1 MVGGLFLETKRLLC
15 RSCIESVREILDKQ
29 PGALELETVIKL
41 FLQESNGFAVNIPE
55 LKLIRQ
61 YHNDV
66 VKWRARLN
74 TVLGAD
80 RKKLRLSVSG
90 LREKTRGFGKHK
102 FSTGIHF

>member
-1 MVGGLFLETKRLLC
+1 MVLDLTRQAELH
-15 RSCIESVREILDKQ
+15 RSRCAEIINDLMNLK
-29 PGALELETVIKL
+29 TVIKL